1 MSNAIMSGFI
11 TVSSGCIKLP
21 EEVGLWLS
29 GCTVVGPGGELRLN
43 GKGQSSQSVHECI
56 IESGGYLYAG
66 GNLARVTSAT
76 VQESGR
82 LFVNDDARLCD
93 VMCGG
98 LMVCRG
104 ASNILHMEVTAG
116 GKALLEDVKCANGVH
131 VHPRAELEVSSQT
144 HIEHLVV
151 RMGGYARISESHAVD
166 VEICSGGTLSIL
178 DANVSEIRQSE
189 GAVVKINGKCKVHY
203 NRLSEVGGPEF
214 KEYSDGLS
222 KDE

>member
-11 TVSSGCIKLP
+11 TVSSGCIELP

-82 LFVNDDARLCD
+82 LFSGTMRVCATLC
-93 VMCGG
+93 V
-98 LMVCRG
+98 
-104 ASNILHMEVTAG
+104 A
-116 GKALLEDVKCANGVH
+116 ALWSAEM
-131 VHPRAELEVSSQT
+131 HPT
-144 HIEHLVV
+144 
-151 RMGGYARISESHAVD
+151 Y
-166 VEICSGGTLSIL
+166 CTW
-178 DANVSEIRQSE
+178 
-189 GAVVKINGKCKVHY
+189 K
-203 NRLSEVGGPEF
+203 
-214 KEYSDGLS
+214 
-222 KDE
+222 